1 MDHPENVKRVPFD
14 AQNPNG
20 PLEICLCTD
29 CGAVLML
36 DDRQK
41 RIRVAVPNI
50 MGHDDALFPKATCH
64 VFRDGTKGY
73 ARPCDR
79 RPVHDSL
86 QPSFHWPAPAA

>member
-1 MDHPENVKRVPFD
+1 VDHPENVKRVPFD

-50 MGHDDALFPKATCH
+50 MGHDDALLTMPESDLPRLPG
-64 VFRDGTKGY
+64 RDVRLCQTVRQTPG
-73 ARPCDR
+73 P
-79 RPVHDSL
+79 
-86 QPSFHWPAPAA
+86 